1 MHSINNKNSK
11 NQQDIF
17 SILSN
22 NNDSVFAKP
31 LTLFTKSF
39 IIGVHRV
46 LDIPASIYLLKVNNR
61 NFRIWFEISSKL
73 TIKAAIDVV
82 LVSLLLTLNI
92 FLTFF

>member
-1 MHSINNKNSK
+1 MI
-11 NQQDIF
+11 
-17 SILSN
+17 
-22 NNDSVFAKP
+22 
-31 LTLFTKSF
+31 LFTKSF

-46 LDIPASIYLLKVNNR
+46 LDIPASIYLLKVYNR

>member
-1 MHSINNKNSK
+1 MI
-11 NQQDIF
+11 
-17 SILSN
+17 
-22 NNDSVFAKP
+22 
-31 LTLFTKSF
+31 LFTKRF

>member
-1 MHSINNKNSK
+1 MI
-11 NQQDIF
+11 
-17 SILSN
+17 
-22 NNDSVFAKP
+22 
-31 LTLFTKSF
+31 LFTKSF